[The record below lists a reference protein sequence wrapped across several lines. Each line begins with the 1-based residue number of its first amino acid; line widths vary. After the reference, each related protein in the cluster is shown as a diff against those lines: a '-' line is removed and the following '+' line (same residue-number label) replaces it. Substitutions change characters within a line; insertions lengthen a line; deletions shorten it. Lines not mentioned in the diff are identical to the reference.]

1 MKNEQ
6 WRRWRAWWDKAKVE
20 LQIDATHVN
29 SPPLSA
35 EKLLPQNDNVVWGPG
50 ETETEDEM
58 GAWKA
63 DEMEKPANVAIK
75 TTTKQTSILEG
86 GFVSGI
92 TL

>member
-6 WRRWRAWWDKAKVE
+6 WRRWRAWWDKAKME

-58 GAWKA
+58 
-63 DEMEKPANVAIK
+63 EKPANVAIK